1 MLTILESMVRE
12 SEGKLD
18 KNLAKQLKT
27 HRPSNDD
34 I

>member
-18 KNLAKQLKT
+18 KKLAKQLKT
-27 HRPSNDD
+27 HRPM
-34 I
+34 